1 MPDSAC
7 WDVIFGSGS
16 RQIVLIVDFP
26 AARRR
31 EAGFCEL
38 ARSVGGYRFLQTRPP
53 AARSCQ
59 RLAGDAYVGPWIDG
73 IEQDRH
79 QVLAVLGRGI
89 GGVYAAAIAEGISR
103 LQQMPEV
110 ILFDPQPAS
119 IEHLGLEFR
128 RELSDLASLLNDE
141 EIERTT
147 RMTDEITGSAACD
160 VADAASRMAGIY
172 CELCS
177 LAYERVGLGDDD
189 GKYITSFDSYMSWLS
204 AAGQIDPSPIWR
216 HSTAIVSADYAG
228 PGGGGAEEGDDLPIG
243 RKISFDIAQAD
254 LLRSD
259 SVAQALVGLLGASS
273 APESGQS

>member
-7 WDVIFGSGS
+7 WDVISGSGSDS

-31 EAGFCEL
+31 EAGFSEL

-53 AARSCQ
+53 DARSCQ
-59 RLAGDAYVGPWIDG
+59 RLAGDSYVGPWIDG

-103 LQQMPEV
+103 LRQMPKV

-119 IEHLGLEFR
+119 IEHLGIEFR

-147 RMTDEITGSAACD
+147 RITSEITGSAACD

-177 LAYERVGLGDDD
+177 LAYERIGLGSDDND
-189 GKYITSFDSYMSWLS
+189 KDATSFDSYMSWLS
-204 AAGQIDPSPIWR
+204 AAGGIDPGPIWKR
-216 HSTAIVSADYAG
+216 STAIVSSDYAG
-228 PGGGGAEEGDDLPIG
+228 PGSGEALEGRDRLIG
-243 RKISFDIAQAD
+243 RKIPFDIDQAD

-259 SVAQALVGLLGASS
+259 SVAEAIAGLLDA
-273 APESGQS
+273 